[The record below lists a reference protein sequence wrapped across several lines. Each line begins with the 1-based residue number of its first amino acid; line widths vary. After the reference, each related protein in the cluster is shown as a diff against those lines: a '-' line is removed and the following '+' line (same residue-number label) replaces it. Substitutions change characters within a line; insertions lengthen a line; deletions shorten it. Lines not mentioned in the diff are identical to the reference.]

1 MQDYVRVS
9 ELASVGH
16 HSRPPAVCRYQHK
29 IEVLRLNRPIR
40 QSKRMTSPN
49 ILLSAINNIHPRNW
63 SIRQKISISF
73 GGLILLMT
81 AGMGITL
88 LKLDSVKRTAA
99 SALEE
104 RQPAANYFQHLSQ
117 NLNQAVALLNSYLLT
132 KEIEH
137 KTRFKQVADDI
148 ADRLDGARQ
157 QDIFQ
162 NLEVDDTLHTSQALL
177 RQYREHAKKLFA
189 LHDNGLNNRGLL
201 LAGETLNPLAIR
213 FLGNIN
219 TLLDSDDIEPGDPQV
234 AQTLLILQKLRYN
247 WVRMMGAL
255 NLYITAQNKDILIN
269 FNNFKEHINVLME
282 KLNQQE
288 VNIGFGEIEE
298 MSEIHADYL
307 ASLSPVLE
315 IFETDAW
322 RADTHLLR
330 TRVQP
335 VTDQLQTLFEGTA
348 DKLLNAAFNNSQE
361 LTHELYQI
369 RIFAIT
375 GMALALLTG
384 ILLAFRFTH
393 GIVPPIQ
400 RLMSA
405 ANQVAKG
412 DLNAEVMVTSRDEIG
427 QLSSLFNIMVN
438 HLRQAAMTEQQMLHE
453 LQTLNQDL
461 ENRVNERTRD
471 LEESEI
477 KIRAVLDNIGEGILV
492 LDESGTIESL
502 NPAAMTIFA
511 LESNEAIGLHST
523 LLAGGYDVDKFAES
537 EQQSDNQQPKECLG
551 LRADGNTFPME
562 IVVSGMLIGHKRM
575 RACIVRDI
583 TARKET
589 EQTLADAQNQLV
601 DAAHKSGMAD
611 MATGVLHNIGN
622 ILNSVNLAS
631 EEIHRIS
638 NNSKIT
644 GLLKAG
650 DMLLKNDDNIDDFL
664 TQDAR
669 GKKLPEYFIKIG
681 KVLNIEISD
690 IQKESKELIAKTTMM
705 KEVISTQ
712 QTYARS
718 GFHNEQLNL
727 PELVED
733 ALKIQDAALKKW
745 GVKLNTQFSNTPA
758 CIGQK
763 SKLLQV
769 ITNLIK
775 NAKEA
780 MGDNDQF
787 NKPKE
792 MLIETG
798 MANNN
803 TVYLKIKD
811 NGCGI
816 NEKQLTKIFNHGFTT
831 KKTGHGFGL
840 HTCANAM
847 TEMKGSLNVDSEG
860 VQKGACFTVKLP
872 RKKAY

>member
-1 MQDYVRVS
+1 
-9 ELASVGH
+9 
-16 HSRPPAVCRYQHK
+16 
-29 IEVLRLNRPIR
+29 
-40 QSKRMTSPN
+40 MTNPNTSSP
-49 ILLSAINNIHPRNW
+49 AINKIRPRNW
-63 SIRQKISISF
+63 GIRLKIGVGF
-73 GGLILLMT
+73 GSLILLMT

-104 RQPAANYFQHLSQ
+104 RQPAANYFQRLSQ
-117 NLNQAVALLNSYLLT
+117 SLNQAIALLNSFLLT
-132 KEIEH
+132 GDVEH
-137 KTRFKQVADDI
+137 KAGFKRIADDI
-148 ADRLDGARQ
+148 ADRLDGARR

-162 NLEVDDTLHTSQALL
+162 SQGLDDTLHASQTLL
-177 RQYREHAKKLFA
+177 QQYRKHATELFA
-189 LHDNGLNNRGLL
+189 LHDNNLNNRGLL

-219 TLLDSDDIEPGDPQV
+219 ALLDDDDINPGDPHI
-234 AQTLLILQKLRYN
+234 AQTLPVLQELRYN
-247 WVRMMGAL
+247 WVRMMGTL
-255 NLYITAQNKDILIN
+255 NLYITSQNKETLVN
-269 FNNFKEHINVLME
+269 FNNFKEVISILMT
-282 KLNQQE
+282 KLNRLE

-298 MSEIHADYL
+298 MSEIYSAYL
-307 ASLSPVLE
+307 EKLPAVLA
-315 IFETDAW
+315 IFETGAW
-322 RADTHLLR
+322 RADTYLLR
-330 TRVQP
+330 TQVQP
-335 VTDQLQTLFEGTA
+335 VTHQLQILFEDTA
-348 DKLLNAAFNNSQE
+348 DNLLNAAFDNGQE
-361 LTHELYQI
+361 LTRSLYEI
-369 RIFAIT
+369 RISSFI
-375 GMALALLTG
+375 GMALTLLTG
-384 ILLAFRFTH
+384 LLLALRFTH
-393 GIVPPIQ
+393 SIVPPIQ

-405 ANQVAKG
+405 AGQVAEG
-412 DLNAEVMVTSRDEIG
+412 DLNAEVMVTSNDEIG
-427 QLSSLFNIMVN
+427 QLGHSFNTMVN
-438 HLRQAAMTEQQMLHE
+438 HLRLAAMTEQQMLSE
-453 LQTLNQDL
+453 LQILNQDL

-511 LESNEAIGLHST
+511 LESDEAIGLHST
-523 LLAGGYDVDKFAES
+523 LLAGGYDVDKFAEP

-551 LRADGNTFPME
+551 LRSDGNTFPME

-575 RACIVRDI
+575 RVCIVRDI
-583 TARKET
+583 TTRKET

-638 NNSKIT
+638 DNSKIS
-644 GLLKAG
+644 GLLKAC
-650 DMLLKNDDNIDDFL
+650 DMLLKNTDNMNEFL

-669 GKKLPEYFIKIG
+669 GKKLPEYFIKMG
-681 KVLNIEISD
+681 KVLNTEISS

-712 QTYARS
+712 QNYARS

-727 PELVED
+727 SELVED
-733 ALKIQDAALKKW
+733 ALKIQDASLKKW
-745 GVKLNTQFSNTPA
+745 GIKLDTQFTSTPA

-780 MGDNDQF
+780 MSNNDQF

-798 MANNN
+798 MAND
-803 TVYLKIKD
+803 TAVYLKIKD

-816 NEKQLTKIFNHGFTT
+816 NKEQLTKIFNHGFTT
-831 KKTGHGFGL
+831 KETGHGFGL

-847 TEMKGSLNVDSEG
+847 TEMKGALKVDSKG
-860 VQKGACFTVKLP
+860 TQKGACFTVILP
-872 RKKAY
+872 VKKAA

>member
-1 MQDYVRVS
+1 MDPTDLIRQPKRMINPNTS
-9 ELASVGH
+9 S
-16 HSRPPAVCRYQHK
+16 PAIHK
-29 IEVLRLNRPIR
+29 IR
-40 QSKRMTSPN
+40 
-49 ILLSAINNIHPRNW
+49 PRNW
-63 SIRQKISISF
+63 SVRLKISVGF

-81 AGMGITL
+81 MGMGITL

-104 RQPAANYFQHLSQ
+104 RQPAANYFQRLSQ
-117 NLNQAVALLNSYLLT
+117 NLNQAIALLNSYLLT
-132 KEIEH
+132 KEMEH
-137 KTRFKQVADDI
+137 KAGFKQIANDI

-162 NLEVDDTLHTSQALL
+162 ELGLDDTLHTSQTLL
-177 RQYREHAKKLFA
+177 WQYREHAKELFA
-189 LHDNGLNNRGLL
+189 LHDNNLNNRGLL

-213 FLGNIN
+213 FLGDINI
-219 TLLDSDDIEPGDPQV
+219 LLASDDINPDDPQS
-234 AQTLLILQKLRYN
+234 AQTLLILQELRYN
-247 WVRMMGAL
+247 WVRMMGVL
-255 NLYITAQNKDILIN
+255 NLYITTQNKNILIN
-269 FNNFKEHINVLME
+269 FNNFNERINVLME
-282 KLNQQE
+282 ELNGLE
-288 VNIGFGEIEE
+288 ANIGFGEIEE
-298 MSEIHADYL
+298 MKETRLTYL
-307 ASLSPVLE
+307 ARLPAVLE

-335 VTDQLQTLFEGTA
+335 TTDQLQTLFEGTT
-348 DKLLNAAFNNSQE
+348 DELLNAAFNSAQE
-361 LTHELYQI
+361 LTRALYQI
-369 RIFAIT
+369 RISAIT
-375 GMALALLTG
+375 SMALALLTS
-384 ILLAFRFTH
+384 ILLAFSFTRS
-393 GIVPPIQ
+393 IVPPIQ
-400 RLMSA
+400 RLMNA
-405 ANQVAKG
+405 AGQVAEG
-412 DLNAEVMVTSRDEIG
+412 DLNAEVMVTNRDEIG
-427 QLSSLFNIMVN
+427 QLGYSFNTMVN
-438 HLRQAAMTEQQMLHE
+438 HLRLAAMNEQQMLNE

-461 ENRVNERTRD
+461 EKRVNKRTQD

-511 LESNEAIGLHST
+511 MRSDEAIGLHCT
-523 LLAGGYDVDKFAES
+523 LLLKGYDADKFAES
-537 EQQSDNQQPKECLG
+537 RQQSNNRQPKEYPG
-551 LRADGNTFPME
+551 LRSDGSTFPME
-562 IVVSGMLIGHKRM
+562 VVVSSMRIGDKHM
-575 RACIVRDI
+575 RVCIVRDI
-583 TARKET
+583 TTRKKT
-589 EQTLADAQNQLV
+589 EQTLANAQNQLV

-638 NNSKIT
+638 DGSKIT
-644 GLLKAG
+644 GLLKAC
-650 DMLLKNDDNIDDFL
+650 DMLLKNTDNIDEFL

-681 KVLNIEISD
+681 KVLNSEISS
-690 IQKESKELIAKTTMM
+690 IQKESKELITKTTMM

-712 QTYARS
+712 QTYAKS

-733 ALKIQDAALKKW
+733 ALTIQDASLKKW
-745 GVKLNTQFSNTPA
+745 GVKLNTQFTNTPA
-758 CIGQK
+758 CTGQK

-780 MGDNDQF
+780 MSDNDQF

-798 MANNN
+798 IADDN

-816 NEKQLTKIFNHGFTT
+816 NEEQLTKIFNHGFTT
-831 KKTGHGFGL
+831 KETGHGFGL

-847 TEMKGSLNVDSEG
+847 TEMKGTLKVNSEG
-860 VQKGACFTVKLP
+860 VQKGACFTVTLP
-872 RKKAY
+872 IKKTA

>member
-1 MQDYVRVS
+1 
-9 ELASVGH
+9 
-16 HSRPPAVCRYQHK
+16 
-29 IEVLRLNRPIR
+29 
-40 QSKRMTSPN
+40 MTNPNTSSP
-49 ILLSAINNIHPRNW
+49 AINKIRPRNW
-63 SIRQKISISF
+63 SVRLKISVGF

-81 AGMGITL
+81 VGMGITL
-88 LKLDSVKRTAA
+88 LNLDSVKRTAA

-104 RQPAANYFQHLSQ
+104 RQPAANYFQRLSQ
-117 NLNQAVALLNSYLLT
+117 SLNQAIALLNSYLLT
-132 KEIEH
+132 EEVEH
-137 KTRFKQVADDI
+137 KAGFKRIADDI

-162 NLEVDDTLHTSQALL
+162 NLGLDDTLHTSQALL
-177 RQYREHAKKLFA
+177 RQYRKHAKELFA
-189 LHDNGLNNRGLL
+189 LHDNNLNNRGLL

-219 TLLDSDDIEPGDPQV
+219 ALLDSDDINPDAPQI
-234 AQTLLILQKLRYN
+234 AQALRILQELRYN

-255 NLYITAQNKDILIN
+255 NLYITSQNKKTLVN
-269 FNNFKEHINVLME
+269 FNNFKEHINILMK
-282 KLNQQE
+282 KLSRLE

-298 MSEIHADYL
+298 MSEIYSAYL
-307 ASLSPVLE
+307 INLPPVLE
-315 IFETDAW
+315 IFETGAW
-322 RADTHLLR
+322 RADTYLLR
-330 TRVQP
+330 TQVQP
-335 VTDQLQTLFEGTA
+335 VTDQLQILFEGTA
-348 DKLLNAAFNNSQE
+348 DKLLNAAFDNAQE
-361 LTHELYQI
+361 LTQALYQI
-369 RIFAIT
+369 RISSIIS
-375 GMALALLTG
+375 MALTLLTG
-384 ILLAFRFTH
+384 LLLAFRFTH
-393 GIVPPIQ
+393 SIVPPIQ
-400 RLMSA
+400 HLMSA
-405 ANQVAKG
+405 AGQVAKG
-412 DLNAEVMVTSRDEIG
+412 DLNAEVMVTSNDEIG
-427 QLSSLFNIMVN
+427 QLGHSFNTMVN
-438 HLRQAAMTEQQMLHE
+438 HLRLAAMTEQQMLNE

-461 ENRVNERTRD
+461 ENRVDERTRD

-502 NPAAMTIFA
+502 NPAAMMIFA
-511 LESNEAIGLHST
+511 LESTEAIGLHST
-523 LLAGGYDVDKFAES
+523 LLAGGYDVDKFSES
-537 EQQSDNQQPKECLG
+537 EQQNDNQQPKECLG

-575 RACIVRDI
+575 RVCIVRDI
-583 TARKET
+583 TTRKKT
-589 EQTLADAQNQLV
+589 EQTLADIQNQLV

-638 NNSKIT
+638 DNSKIT
-644 GLLKAG
+644 GLLKAC
-650 DMLLKNDDNIDDFL
+650 DMLLKNGDNMDEFL

-669 GKKLPEYFIKIG
+669 GKKLPEYFIKMG
-681 KVLNIEISD
+681 KVLNIEISN
-690 IQKESKELIAKTTMM
+690 IQKESRELIAKTTMM

-733 ALKIQDAALKKW
+733 ALKIQDASLKKW
-745 GVKLNTQFSNTPA
+745 GIKLNTQFTNTPA

-780 MGDNDQF
+780 MSDNDQF

-792 MLIETG
+792 MIIETG
-798 MANNN
+798 MTND
-803 TVYLKIKD
+803 TSVYLKIKD

-816 NEKQLTKIFNHGFTT
+816 NEEQLTKIFNHGFTT
-831 KKTGHGFGL
+831 KETGHGFGL

-847 TEMKGSLNVDSEG
+847 TEMKGALKVDSKG
-860 VQKGACFTVKLP
+860 VQKGACFTVILP
-872 RKKAY
+872 VKKSA